1 MRLLKSIL
9 SSIFVT
15 LMVTQCAGTAQ
26 ASGAVTGAT
35 EFTQIMNNSELIA
48 SVSQQAGINSTV
60 LQQYITQLQQLQI
73 QQQNIK
79 GLANFNVQAELTRLA
94 KEEARY
100 TLAKKKSE
108 DLSKSAKKT
117 SDLMSA
123 DLQVMRDKGMS
134 PSDYYGNAAKAAAEG
149 STYWQTMIDGSVSS
163 LDDLAQKSKDHQK
176 FMADNKDIKGNV
188 EGMQSLDRDL
198 IRMDGTLVDMH
209 GDFKQMLI
217 IQQKNEAEKATKES
231 ISGNQNGEREAQR
244 KRNAAEFK
252 RQMKVDS
259 PTTQTTR
266 YIISHEDCVKKFGEM
281 NCADTK

>member
-1 MRLLKSIL
+1 MQLRKSIL
-9 SSIFVT
+9 SSIFVAM
-15 LMVTQCAGTAQ
+15 MVTQCAGTAQ
-26 ASGAVTGAT
+26 ASGAVAGGT
-35 EFTQIMNNSELIA
+35 EFTQLMNNSELIA

-73 QQQNIK
+73 QQQNVRGLTNFDAK
-79 GLANFNVQAELTRLA
+79 GEVARLV

-100 TLAKKKSE
+100 VLAKKKSD

-117 SDLMSA
+117 SNLMSA

-163 LDDLAQKSKDHQK
+163 MDDLAAKSKDHQK
-176 FMADNKDIKGNV
+176 YMADNKDIKGNV
-188 EGMQSLDRDL
+188 EGIQSLDRDL

-217 IQQKNEAEKATKES
+217 IQQKNEVEKAAKES
-231 ISGNQNGEREAQR
+231 IYANQDGEREAQR

-259 PTTQTTR
+259 PAAQTTHH
-266 YIISHEDCVKKFGEM
+266 IISREDCVKKFGEM
-281 NCADTK
+281 NCTDAK